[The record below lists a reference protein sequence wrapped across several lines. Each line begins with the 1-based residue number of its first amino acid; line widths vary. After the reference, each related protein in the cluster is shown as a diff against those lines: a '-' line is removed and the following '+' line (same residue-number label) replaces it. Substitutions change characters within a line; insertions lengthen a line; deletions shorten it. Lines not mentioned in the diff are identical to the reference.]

1 MLLISA
7 PLTSQAQA
15 AYQALR
21 SYLDQLMRVPNDR
34 ALLAVPL
41 PLRTDLE
48 SFLVGKTIYHDAAG
62 APIVY
67 GHDLAAWAHQIVY
80 LTGLTYPLKLS
91 SIDLDEIAVAIAY
104 KLC

>member
-1 MLLISA
+1 M
-7 PLTSQAQA
+7 TSHDRA

-21 SYLDQLMRVPNDR
+21 RYLEHLMCMPSDR
-34 ALLAVPL
+34 ALLAVPS

-48 SFLVGKTIYHDAAG
+48 SFLAGKTIYHDAAG

-80 LTGLTYPLKLS
+80 LTGLVSPFQLS
-91 SIDLDEIAVAIAY
+91 SVDLKEVANAISY
-104 KLC
+104 KLY